1 MHTYRILW
9 HLCLTSISGSFQ
21 IIAEICPLKKLLK
34 RKPEIKQIFDQF
46 LEQKEENRRESGFGI
61 YNQPN
66 AKLWE
71 QHALLEG
78 THVTKNIS
86 VLMYT

>member
-1 MHTYRILW
+1 M
-9 HLCLTSISGSFQ
+9 SDSFQ
-21 IIAEICPLKKLLK
+21 ITAEICPLKNLLK

-66 AKLWE
+66 PKLWE
-71 QHALLEG
+71 EHVLLEG
-78 THVTKNIS
+78 TYVTKNIS
-86 VLMYT
+86 VFTYT